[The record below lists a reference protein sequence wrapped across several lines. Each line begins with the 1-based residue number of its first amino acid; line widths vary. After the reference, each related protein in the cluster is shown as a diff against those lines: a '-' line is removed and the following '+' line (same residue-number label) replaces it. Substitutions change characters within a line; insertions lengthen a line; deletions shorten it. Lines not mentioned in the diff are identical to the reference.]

1 MKQICLNVIANT
13 DYQTCEF
20 HTTTLKT
27 NYLSMKKLTLIIAAV
42 ALFALSSN
50 AQEMFEKGTQLF
62 KLGVGLNGDGTPL
75 EVSYEKGVK
84 EDFLG
89 VDGLV
94 LGLGGNVGYYGFT
107 EDFTTPLL
115 SYSWKY
121 TNIVVAARGLVHYPL
136 ISKLDTYGGLV
147 LGYNVAS
154 TKYDG
159 PNSSSIASPSA
170 GGLVFGGLVGA
181 RYEFSENLGAYLEV
195 GYSISY
201 ANLGIAYKF

>member
-1 MKQICLNVIANT
+1 MR
-13 DYQTCEF
+13 
-20 HTTTLKT
+20 
-27 NYLSMKKLTLIIAAV
+27 KLALIIAAV
-42 ALFALSSN
+42 ACLSVSSN

-62 KLGVGLNGDGTPL
+62 KLGVGINGNGTPL

-94 LGLGGNVGYYGFT
+94 LGLGGNVGYYGYK
-107 EDFTTPLL
+107 EDFVGYGIN
-115 SYSWKY
+115 YSWKY
-121 TNIVVAARGLVHYPL
+121 TNMVIAARGLVHYSL
-136 ISKLDTYGGLV
+136 ISSLDTYGGVV

-159 PNSSSIASPSA
+159 PSASSIASPSA

-201 ANLGIAYKF
+201 ANIGIAYKF